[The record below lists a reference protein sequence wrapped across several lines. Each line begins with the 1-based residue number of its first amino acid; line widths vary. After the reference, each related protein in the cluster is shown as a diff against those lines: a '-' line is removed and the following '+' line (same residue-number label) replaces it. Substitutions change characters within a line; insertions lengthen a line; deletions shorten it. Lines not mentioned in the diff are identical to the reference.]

1 MRMADKVALVTGAGS
16 GIGRGTALRLAEEGA
31 TVIAADING
40 DAAKATAD
48 ETGGVAI
55 EVNVGRKG
63 SVTACFEQVTGRFD
77 HLDLLVNCAGICVVG
92 NILETDEQQWDAQL
106 EVNLKSVYLM
116 SKSAWPLLTARRA
129 ETSWTGSVIVNIA
142 STAGFYV
149 FPGESAYTAAKAGV
163 IMLTK
168 SMAMEGAR
176 DGVRVHSISPGPV
189 QTGMSAVM
197 TQAGDA
203 ADTIAT
209 FVRMVPLGRIGQP
222 RDVANGVLFL
232 ASEDATW
239 ATGMSLVID
248 GGCTLGLWG
257 QLPGYMSD

>member
-1 MRMADKVALVTGAGS
+1 MRLPDKVALVTGAGS

-40 DAAKATAD
+40 DTAQATAD
-48 ETGGVAI
+48 DIGGVAI
-55 EVNVGRKG
+55 EVDVSRRDSITG
-63 SVTACFEQVTGRFD
+63 CFEQVASRFD
-77 HLDLLVNCAGICVVG
+77 HLDVLVNCAGICIVG
-92 NILETDEQQWDAQL
+92 NILETEEQQWDAQFD
-106 EVNLKSVYLM
+106 VNLKSVYMM
-116 SKSAWPLLTARRA
+116 SKTAWPLLTARRG
-129 ETSWTGSVIVNIA
+129 EESWSGSVIVNIA

-149 FPGESAYTAAKAGV
+149 FPGESAYTASKAGV

-176 DGVRVHSISPGPV
+176 DRVRVHSISPGPV

-222 RDVANGVLFL
+222 RDIANGVLFL